1 MRAVGIAVGAALA
14 VANLAG
20 PSTDSL
26 AALKQATTVRINTR
40 TSTLNALQTAVNGAA
55 HLSPGNKS
63 RLTALLSAD
72 LSGLAALK
80 TKVNGETT
88 VAAVRAD
95 ATTMV
100 TGYRVYLLVVAQVR
114 LTIAADVAGA
124 ASLQLR
130 QVHDK
135 LAAAVAAAKQ
145 AGKDTGKDTGKADA
159 DLADMLTQLD
169 AATVTGIG
177 ALLDTQPGPD
187 AQSIQSAVKPVRDS
201 AHSARTALRQAVA
214 DAKEVRSILRT

>member
-145 AGKDTGKDTGKADA
+145 AGKDTGKADA